1 MKIYSERY
9 NSVLFI
15 SPDTNCH
22 DCSHATNPLLQ
33 DWNTRYGLPPFDLVK
48 PEHFA
53 PALAVALPAHLAEID
68 AIANQPAAPDFANT
82 LAAFDASG
90 RLNSRIS
97 LLFENLSA
105 SETSPALQA
114 VEVELAP
121 TLAAHRNAIYLHGGL
136 FARIDALYA
145 RRAELDLDPVQLRLL
160 ERVHLDFVRAG
171 ANLPPQ
177 SRARYSVLTE
187 RLAALST
194 TFTQNV
200 LADESSFALEL
211 ADEAALAGLP
221 DFLRAAARVAAQERG
236 LPPGSHVI
244 TLSPSLAEPFL
255 TFSERRDLRE
265 AVWRGRTAR
274 GAHAGAHDNR
284 PIAAEIIALRQEQAR
299 LHGYPTYADYQLIDR
314 MAGHPQAVLALLGKV
329 WEPAKAKAEEDR
341 PALTEMARSL
351 GQPTP
356 IAAWDW
362 RYLAEKVRQARYDL
376 DDAELKPYFALEN
389 MIAAMFDCA
398 QRLFGIR
405 FVEQHG
411 IALHHPD
418 ARLWGVRNR
427 EDVVIGLFIGDNY
440 ARASKRSG
448 AWMHIF
454 RSQSGHNGGT
464 LPIVINNN
472 NFAKAEPAL
481 LSFDDVRTLFHEF
494 GHGLH
499 GLLSQ
504 VQYERLADTQV
515 LQDYVELPSQI
526 FENCAEEEVVLQRHA
541 RHYQSG
547 AAIPPAL
554 LEKLERARQFD
565 QAWATIMYAGPA
577 LIDMALHSLPNGSK
591 VDLAAFEA
599 QQSELLGIPQDI
611 GQRHYLSH
619 FQHLFAGSDYAAGY
633 YVYMWAEVLDAD
645 AYDAFIE
652 AGDPFQPAI
661 AERLQRHIYSSG
673 NKQDP
678 AQAFRA
684 FRGRDPKVE
693 PMLAKRGLIA

>member
-1 MKIYSERY
+1 MPVAMS
-9 NSVLFI
+9 
-15 SPDTNCH
+15 DT
-22 DCSHATNPLLQ
+22 HATNPLLQ
-33 DWNTRYGLPPFDLVK
+33 DWNTPYGLPPFDQVK
-48 PEHFA
+48 AEHFV
-53 PALAVALPAHLAEID
+53 PAFEVALPAHLAEID
-68 AIANQPAAPDFANT
+68 AIAAQSATPTFANT
-82 LAAFDASG
+82 LAAFDESG
-90 RLNSRIS
+90 RLNNRIS
-97 LLFENLSA
+97 LLFENLTA
-105 SETSPALQA
+105 SETSPALQVA
-114 VEVELAP
+114 EVELAP
-121 TLAAHRNAIYLHGGL
+121 KLAAHKNAMYLHAGL
-136 FARIDALYA
+136 FARIDALHA
-145 RRAELDLDPVQLRLL
+145 KRVDLDLDPVQLRLL

-177 SRARYSVLTE
+177 SRARYSAVME

-194 TFTQNV
+194 QFTQNV
-200 LADESSFALEL
+200 LADESGFALTLE
-211 ADEAALAGLP
+211 DEAALAGLP
-221 DFLRAAARVAAQERG
+221 AFLRASAQAAAQQRG
-236 LPPGSHVI
+236 LPEGSHVV

-255 TFSERRDLRE
+255 TFSDRRDLRE
-265 AVWRGRTAR
+265 AVWRGRVAR
-274 GAHAGAHDNR
+274 GAHAGSHDNR
-284 PIAAEIIALRQEQAR
+284 PVAAEIMALRQEQAQ
-299 LHGYPTYADYQLIDR
+299 LHGYATYADYQLIDR
-314 MAGHPQAVLALLGKV
+314 MAGKPEAVSALLGKV

-341 PALTEMARSL
+341 VALTEMARSL

-376 DDAELKPYFALEN
+376 DDAELKPYFGLEN
-389 MIAAMFDCA
+389 MIGAMFDCA
-398 QRLFGIR
+398 QRLFGIS

-411 IALHHPD
+411 VALHHPE
-418 ARLWGVRNR
+418 ARLWEVRSR
-427 EDVVIGLFIGDNY
+427 ENALIGLFIGDNF

-448 AWMHIF
+448 AWMHVF

-472 NFAKAEPAL
+472 NFAKAVAEPAL

-504 VQYERLADTQV
+504 VKYERLAGTQV

-526 FENCAEEEVVLQRHA
+526 FENWAEEEVVLKRHA
-541 RHYQSG
+541 RHFQTG
-547 AAIPPAL
+547 EAIPSSL
-554 LEKLERARQFD
+554 LEKLKRARRFD

-577 LIDMALHSLPNGSK
+577 LIDMALHSLPNGST
-591 VDLAAFEA
+591 VDLDAFEA
-599 QQSELLGIPQDI
+599 QQCELLGIPQDI

-678 AQAFRA
+678 ALAFRA

>member
-1 MKIYSERY
+1 MSDI
-9 NSVLFI
+9 
-15 SPDTNCH
+15 
-22 DCSHATNPLLQ
+22 HATNPLLQ
-33 DWNTRYGLPPFDLVK
+33 DWNTPYGLPPFDLIK
-48 PEHFA
+48 AEHFV
-53 PALAVALPAHLAEID
+53 PAFEIALPAHLAEID
-68 AIANQPAAPDFANT
+68 AIAAQTAAPTFANT
-82 LAAFDASG
+82 LAAFDESG

-97 LLFENLSA
+97 LLFENLTA

-114 VEVELAP
+114 AEVALAP
-121 TLAAHRNAIYLHGGL
+121 KLAGHKNAIYLHAGL

-145 RRAELDLDPVQLRLL
+145 ERARLDLDPVQLRLL

-177 SRARYSVLTE
+177 SRARYSAVTE

-194 TFTQNV
+194 QFTQNV
-200 LADESSFALEL
+200 LADESSFALALE
-211 ADEAALAGLP
+211 DEAALAGLP
-221 DFLRAAARVAAQERG
+221 PFLRASAAAAAQQRG
-236 LPPGSHVI
+236 LPPGSHVV
-244 TLSPSLAEPFL
+244 TLSPSLAEPFM
-255 TFSERRDLRE
+255 TFSDRRDLRE
-265 AVWRGRTAR
+265 AVWRGRVAR
-274 GAHAGAHDNR
+274 GAHAGSHDNR
-284 PIAAEIIALRQEQAR
+284 PVAAEIMALRQEQAQ
-299 LHGYPTYADYQLIDR
+299 LHGYATYADYQLIDR
-314 MAGHPQAVLALLGKV
+314 MAGKPEAVSALLGKV

-341 PALTEMARSL
+341 VALTEMARSL
-351 GQPTP
+351 AQPTP

-376 DDAELKPYFALEN
+376 DDAELKPYFALDN
-389 MIAAMFDCA
+389 MIGAMFDCA
-398 QRLFGIR
+398 RRLFGIS

-411 IALHHPD
+411 VALHHPD
-418 ARLWGVRNR
+418 ARLWEVRSR
-427 EDVVIGLFIGDNY
+427 ENALIGLFIGDNF

-454 RSQSGHNGGT
+454 RSQSGHAGGT

-472 NFAKAEPAL
+472 NFAKADTAL

-504 VQYERLADTQV
+504 VKYERLAGTQV

-526 FENCAEEEVVLQRHA
+526 FENWAEEEAVLKQHA
-541 RHYQSG
+541 RHYQTG
-547 AAIPPAL
+547 EAIPSAL
-554 LEKLERARQFD
+554 LEKLKRARQFD

-577 LIDMALHSLPNGSK
+577 LIDMALHSLPNGSA
-591 VDLAAFEA
+591 VDLDAFEA
-599 QQSELLGIPQDI
+599 QQCAALGIPQDI

-645 AYDAFIE
+645 AYNAFIE

-661 AERLQRHIYSSG
+661 AERLQKHIYSSG

-678 AQAFRA
+678 ALAFRA

-693 PMLAKRGLIA
+693 PMLAKRGLI